1 MIIKN
6 LFKNILKIVS
16 IITITLSIS
25 LMTLSVQSFAVFSG
39 PNNNPKPVTTV
50 NFDLKGIGTAAG
62 NKVIITFD
70 SGETFSGTVNASEL
84 YSVNFDYPRTI
95 GQLEVVEYE
104 GTTTVI
110 LSTTLLSYDITKF
123 DTNTQNNLI
132 GPVLFSGVGTP
143 GEKFDVTFPNGE
155 VIPVTVGSDG
165 KYTASPVYPS
175 EAGMATT
182 SVGGVPTDVPYA
194 GGITTLSATQIVPP
208 ASSSSVSTVTPPAPT
223 GTTPVTPTGTTT
235 KAAAAPAKA
244 TVRSGGFLQ
253 IAGIIALFTV
263 ILAILVINKK
273 FKR

>member
-25 LMTLSVQSFAVFSG
+25 LVTLSVETMAIATG
-39 PNNNPKPVTTV
+39 NNTYAKPITTV
-50 NFDLKGIGTAAG
+50 NFDLKGLGKAG
-62 NKVIITFD
+62 NKVEVTFD
-70 SGETFSGTVNASEL
+70 SGEKFSSIVKTDGT
-84 YSVNFDYPRTI
+84 YSINFDYPRVQ
-95 GQLEVVEYE
+95 GQLEIIQYVQS
-104 GTTTVI
+104 TTE
-110 LSTTLLSYDITKF
+110 LFLTTLLDYDITKF
-123 DTNTQNNLI
+123 KTDAQNDLI
-132 GPVLFSGVGTP
+132 GPVLFSGTGTP
-143 GEKFDVTFPNGE
+143 GQKIDVEFPNGDI
-155 VIPVTVGSDG
+155 IPVTVGADG
-165 KYTASPVYPS
+165 KYTVSPLYPS
-175 EAGMATT
+175 EEGVVTT
-182 SVGGVPTDVPYA
+182 SVGGVPTDAPYA
-194 GGITTLSATQIVPP
+194 GGITTFTASQITPP

-263 ILAILVINKK
+263 ILAILLINKK